1 MGVTR
6 RTYSHLAAAGRMPSA
21 YEIVSSKLLYHRA
34 LGVSVDNPVTA
45 FQARHRS
52 ELVFPEEGTFSDPR
66 ETTYASYV
74 ELARR
79 RETFV
84 SELFAQTD
92 ATAESRLAPP
102 WLELL
107 ERVFAPLRYPGHGLM
122 QLVSYLGSTATDSR
136 RVIVLALTAGDELRR
151 VHRFA
156 ERLVMLRRA
165 HPSLGNAAR
174 TRWEQ
179 DAVFQPLREL
189 VEKALTTYDVAK
201 ASLLTEI
208 ALKPAFD
215 DFVHAALAAAAERH
229 GDTTSSH
236 LLGSLAEDAAW
247 HANAAEGWLACLL
260 AAPEN
265 RELIVSSLSASLPR
279 AERALK
285 PLVEA
290 VGGEVEFERARSA
303 RRARL
308 QRLGL
313 AEIP

>member
-6 RTYSHLAAAGRMPSA
+6 RTYSHLAEAGRMPSA

-52 ELVFPEEGTFSDPR
+52 ELTVPEEGIFSDPR

-79 RETFV
+79 REIFV
-84 SELFAQTD
+84 SELFAQSD
-92 ATAESRLAPP
+92 VASESRLAPA

-136 RVIVLALTAGDELRR
+136 RVIVLALTAADELRR

-156 ERLVMLRRA
+156 DRLVMLRRA

-189 VEKALTTYDVAK
+189 LERTLATYDVAK

-229 GDTTSSH
+229 GDTILSR

-247 HANAAEGWLACLL
+247 HALAAEGWLGCLL

-265 RELIVSSLSASLPR
+265 RELIASSLRANLPR
-279 AERALK
+279 AEQALR

-290 VGGEVEFERARSA
+290 VGGEAEFERAQSA
-303 RRARL
+303 RRSRL

-313 AEIP
+313 EGLP